1 MDFQAVLSEIKSW
14 PLEDRIQLIEEVWE
28 DLDQAEERIPFS
40 EEQLIELQRR
50 MDANRANPDAGS
62 SWEDVKARLLS
73 KRSQP
78 FD

>member
-1 MDFQAVLSEIKSW
+1 MDLQAVLSEIKSW
-14 PLEDRIQLIEEVWE
+14 PMEDRIQLIEKVW
-28 DLDQAEERIPFS
+28 DGLDQADERIPFS

-73 KRSQP
+73 KKS
-78 FD
+78 